1 MRKKWIFIGAAF
13 ALAMTLTGCRD
24 NAAASIPQQSSQEQ
38 TKEQTQMIP
47 MEEAQ
52 EAALKAADIVAADAD
67 ISATTLSEVAG
78 VACYK
83 VEFTSGE
90 YAYAYTINAET
101 GAVME
106 MSSQEQNAQASGTQT
121 ETADPAAPAP
131 AQNATGTGTVDEAA
145 AQKIALEHAGVKA
158 ADATITKSKLDYEDG
173 RQVYDIEWYAG
184 GAKYDYEIATDTG
197 EIISSAYE
205 EKTMGAD
212 SKNVTVSEADAK
224 KTALDRVSGATDK
237 DLYEWKLD
245 YEDGHRIK
253 GGQTSAV
260 NWIHSIL
267 KKQRVLAED
276 WQLSQC
282 LFGEHLLKTHPD
294 KVVVLVESEK
304 SAVIGS
310 AIFPDYVWLATGGKS
325 QMREEKLRVLSG
337 RTVLLFPD
345 ADAYA
350 EWKQRAESMYFCKV
364 VVSDII
370 ERNATPKQKEAHI
383 DIADWIIFQIR
394 EGKVMSTANHLVEAE
409 RILQRMIEK
418 NPVLQKLI
426 DDLDLVLVGA
436 SPIGND
442 DEKPP

>member
-1 MRKKWIFIGAAF
+1 MGCLLLYKMETIRGSVKRGMGGAIYGIASVTIFVRFLQIYPVHKNFTCDLAGYRLHFTHSNLIGRIRKNMRKKWIFIGAAF

-24 NAAASIPQQSSQEQ
+24 NAAASIPQQSSQ
-38 TKEQTQMIP
+38 EQTQMIP

-121 ETADPAAPAP
+121 EMADPAAPAP
-131 AQNATGTGTVDEAA
+131 AQNATGIGTVDEAA

-245 YEDGHRIK
+245 YDDGRPEYEGKIIY
-253 GGQTSAV
+253 GGTEYEFTIDA
-260 NWIHSIL
+260 
-267 KKQRVLAED
+267 
-276 WQLSQC
+276 
-282 LFGEHLLKTHPD
+282 
-294 KVVVLVESEK
+294 
-304 SAVIGS
+304 
-310 AIFPDYVWLATGGKS
+310 ATGS
-325 QMREEKLRVLSG
+325 VMEWDAEKVR
-337 RTVLLFPD
+337 
-345 ADAYA
+345 
-350 EWKQRAESMYFCKV
+350 
-364 VVSDII
+364 
-370 ERNATPKQKEAHI
+370 
-383 DIADWIIFQIR
+383 
-394 EGKVMSTANHLVEAE
+394 
-409 RILQRMIEK
+409 
-418 NPVLQKLI
+418 
-426 DDLDLVLVGA
+426 
-436 SPIGND
+436 
-442 DEKPP
+442 

>member
-1 MRKKWIFIGAAF
+1 MGGAIYGIASVTIFVRFLQVYPVHKNFTCNLAGYRLHFTHSNLIWRIRKSMRKKWIFIGAAF

-24 NAAASIPQQSSQEQ
+24 NAAASIPQQSSQ
-38 TKEQTQMIP
+38 EQTQMIP

-245 YEDGHRIK
+245 YDDGRPEYEGKIIY
-253 GGQTSAV
+253 GGTEYEFTIDA
-260 NWIHSIL
+260 
-267 KKQRVLAED
+267 
-276 WQLSQC
+276 
-282 LFGEHLLKTHPD
+282 
-294 KVVVLVESEK
+294 
-304 SAVIGS
+304 
-310 AIFPDYVWLATGGKS
+310 ATGS
-325 QMREEKLRVLSG
+325 VMEWDAEKVR
-337 RTVLLFPD
+337 
-345 ADAYA
+345 
-350 EWKQRAESMYFCKV
+350 
-364 VVSDII
+364 
-370 ERNATPKQKEAHI
+370 
-383 DIADWIIFQIR
+383 
-394 EGKVMSTANHLVEAE
+394 
-409 RILQRMIEK
+409 
-418 NPVLQKLI
+418 
-426 DDLDLVLVGA
+426 
-436 SPIGND
+436 
-442 DEKPP
+442 

>member
-1 MRKKWIFIGAAF
+1 MRKKWIFTGAAF

-24 NAAASIPQQSSQEQ
+24 NAAASIPLQSSQ
-38 TKEQTQMIP
+38 
-47 MEEAQ
+47 EEAQ

-237 DLYEWKLD
+237 NLYEWKLD
-245 YEDGHRIK
+245 YEDGHPEYEGKIIY
-253 GGQTSAV
+253 GGTEYEFTIDA
-260 NWIHSIL
+260 
-267 KKQRVLAED
+267 
-276 WQLSQC
+276 
-282 LFGEHLLKTHPD
+282 
-294 KVVVLVESEK
+294 
-304 SAVIGS
+304 
-310 AIFPDYVWLATGGKS
+310 ATGS
-325 QMREEKLRVLSG
+325 VMEWDAEKVR
-337 RTVLLFPD
+337 
-345 ADAYA
+345 
-350 EWKQRAESMYFCKV
+350 
-364 VVSDII
+364 
-370 ERNATPKQKEAHI
+370 
-383 DIADWIIFQIR
+383 
-394 EGKVMSTANHLVEAE
+394 
-409 RILQRMIEK
+409 
-418 NPVLQKLI
+418 
-426 DDLDLVLVGA
+426 
-436 SPIGND
+436 
-442 DEKPP
+442 

>member
-1 MRKKWIFIGAAF
+1 MRKKWIFTGAAF

-38 TKEQTQMIP
+38 TQMIP

-52 EAALKAADIVAADAD
+52 EAALKAADIEAADAD

-90 YAYAYTINAET
+90 YAYAYTINAQT

-106 MSSQEQNAQASGTQT
+106 MSSQEQNAPASGTQT
-121 ETADPAAPAP
+121 ETADSTVPATAQTSGSASAQAQTSAAAP

-184 GAKYDYEIATDTG
+184 GAKYDYEIAADTG

-245 YEDGHRIK
+245 YDDGRPEYEGKIIY
-253 GGQTSAV
+253 GGTEYEFTIDA
-260 NWIHSIL
+260 
-267 KKQRVLAED
+267 
-276 WQLSQC
+276 
-282 LFGEHLLKTHPD
+282 
-294 KVVVLVESEK
+294 
-304 SAVIGS
+304 
-310 AIFPDYVWLATGGKS
+310 ATGS
-325 QMREEKLRVLSG
+325 VMEWDAEKVR
-337 RTVLLFPD
+337 
-345 ADAYA
+345 
-350 EWKQRAESMYFCKV
+350 
-364 VVSDII
+364 
-370 ERNATPKQKEAHI
+370 
-383 DIADWIIFQIR
+383 
-394 EGKVMSTANHLVEAE
+394 
-409 RILQRMIEK
+409 
-418 NPVLQKLI
+418 
-426 DDLDLVLVGA
+426 
-436 SPIGND
+436 
-442 DEKPP
+442 

>member
-1 MRKKWIFIGAAF
+1 MGCLLLYKMETIRESVKRGMGGAIYGIASVTIFVRFLQVYPVHKNFTCNLAGYRLHFTHSNLIGRIRKSMRKKWIFTGVAF

-52 EAALKAADIVAADAD
+52 EAALKAADIEAADAD
-67 ISATTLSEVAG
+67 ISATTLSGVAG

-90 YAYAYTINAET
+90 YAYSYTINAET

-121 ETADPAAPAP
+121 EVADSAAPAPAQTSAAAP

-184 GAKYDYEIATDTG
+184 GAKYDYEIAADTG

-212 SKNVTVSEADAK
+212 SRNVTVSEADAK

-245 YEDGHRIK
+245 YDDGRPEYEGKIIY
-253 GGQTSAV
+253 GGTEYEFTIDA
-260 NWIHSIL
+260 
-267 KKQRVLAED
+267 
-276 WQLSQC
+276 
-282 LFGEHLLKTHPD
+282 
-294 KVVVLVESEK
+294 
-304 SAVIGS
+304 
-310 AIFPDYVWLATGGKS
+310 ATGS
-325 QMREEKLRVLSG
+325 VMEWDAEKVR
-337 RTVLLFPD
+337 
-345 ADAYA
+345 
-350 EWKQRAESMYFCKV
+350 
-364 VVSDII
+364 
-370 ERNATPKQKEAHI
+370 
-383 DIADWIIFQIR
+383 
-394 EGKVMSTANHLVEAE
+394 
-409 RILQRMIEK
+409 
-418 NPVLQKLI
+418 
-426 DDLDLVLVGA
+426 
-436 SPIGND
+436 
-442 DEKPP
+442 

>member
-1 MRKKWIFIGAAF
+1 MRKKWIFTGAAF

-90 YAYAYTINAET
+90 YAYAYTINAQT

-106 MSSQEQNAQASGTQT
+106 MSSQEQNAQTSGTQT
-121 ETADPAAPAP
+121 ETADPAASAPAQTSGSASAQAQTSAAAP

-212 SKNVTVSEADAK
+212 SRNVTVSEADAK

-237 DLYEWKLD
+237 NLYEWKLD
-245 YEDGHRIK
+245 YDDGRP
-253 GGQTSAV
+253 
-260 NWIHSIL
+260 
-267 KKQRVLAED
+267 E
-276 WQLSQC
+276 
-282 LFGEHLLKTHPD
+282 
-294 KVVVLVESEK
+294 
-304 SAVIGS
+304 
-310 AIFPDYVWLATGGKS
+310 Y
-325 QMREEKLRVLSG
+325 
-337 RTVLLFPD
+337 
-345 ADAYA
+345 
-350 EWKQRAESMYFCKV
+350 
-364 VVSDII
+364 
-370 ERNATPKQKEAHI
+370 
-383 DIADWIIFQIR
+383 
-394 EGKVMSTANHLVEAE
+394 EGKIIYGGTEYEFTIDASTGSVMEWDAE
-409 RILQRMIEK
+409 KVR
-418 NPVLQKLI
+418 
-426 DDLDLVLVGA
+426 
-436 SPIGND
+436 
-442 DEKPP
+442 

>member
-1 MRKKWIFIGAAF
+1 MGCLLLYKMETIRESVKRGMGGAIYGIASVTIFVRFLQIYPVHKNFTCNLAGYRLHFTHSNLIGRIRKNMRKKWIFIGAAF

-24 NAAASIPQQSSQEQ
+24 NAAASIPQQSSQ
-38 TKEQTQMIP
+38 EQTQMIP

-131 AQNATGTGTVDEAA
+131 AQNATGIGTVDEAA

-245 YEDGHRIK
+245 YEDGRPEYEGKIIY
-253 GGQTSAV
+253 GGTEYEFTIDA
-260 NWIHSIL
+260 
-267 KKQRVLAED
+267 
-276 WQLSQC
+276 
-282 LFGEHLLKTHPD
+282 
-294 KVVVLVESEK
+294 
-304 SAVIGS
+304 
-310 AIFPDYVWLATGGKS
+310 ATGS
-325 QMREEKLRVLSG
+325 VMEWDAEKVR
-337 RTVLLFPD
+337 
-345 ADAYA
+345 
-350 EWKQRAESMYFCKV
+350 
-364 VVSDII
+364 
-370 ERNATPKQKEAHI
+370 
-383 DIADWIIFQIR
+383 
-394 EGKVMSTANHLVEAE
+394 
-409 RILQRMIEK
+409 
-418 NPVLQKLI
+418 
-426 DDLDLVLVGA
+426 
-436 SPIGND
+436 
-442 DEKPP
+442 

>member
-1 MRKKWIFIGAAF
+1 MRKKWIFTGAAF

-24 NAAASIPQQSSQEQ
+24 NAAASISQPSSQEQ
-38 TKEQTQMIP
+38 TKDQTQMIP

-52 EAALKAADIVAADAD
+52 EVALKAADIEAADAD

-106 MSSQEQNAQASGTQT
+106 MSSQEQNAQDSGTQT
-121 ETADPAAPAP
+121 EVADSTVPTTAQTSAQTQTSAQAQTPDQAQTSAAAP
-131 AQNATGTGTVDEAA
+131 AQNATGIGIVDEAA

-184 GAKYDYEIATDTG
+184 GAKYDYEIAADTG

-212 SKNVTVSEADAK
+212 SKSVTVSEADAK

-245 YEDGHRIK
+245 YDDGRPEYEGKIIY
-253 GGQTSAV
+253 GGTEYEFTIDA
-260 NWIHSIL
+260 
-267 KKQRVLAED
+267 
-276 WQLSQC
+276 
-282 LFGEHLLKTHPD
+282 
-294 KVVVLVESEK
+294 
-304 SAVIGS
+304 
-310 AIFPDYVWLATGGKS
+310 ATGS
-325 QMREEKLRVLSG
+325 VMEWDAEKVR
-337 RTVLLFPD
+337 
-345 ADAYA
+345 
-350 EWKQRAESMYFCKV
+350 
-364 VVSDII
+364 
-370 ERNATPKQKEAHI
+370 
-383 DIADWIIFQIR
+383 
-394 EGKVMSTANHLVEAE
+394 
-409 RILQRMIEK
+409 
-418 NPVLQKLI
+418 
-426 DDLDLVLVGA
+426 
-436 SPIGND
+436 
-442 DEKPP
+442 

>member
-1 MRKKWIFIGAAF
+1 MGCLLLYKMETIRESVKRGMGGAIYGIASVTIFVRFLQTYPVHKNFTCNLAVYRLHFTHSNLIGRIRKNMRTKWIFTGAAF

-24 NAAASIPQQSSQEQ
+24 NAAASIPQQSSQEQTKEQ

-245 YEDGHRIK
+245 YDDGRPEYEGKIIY
-253 GGQTSAV
+253 GGTEYEFTIDA
-260 NWIHSIL
+260 
-267 KKQRVLAED
+267 
-276 WQLSQC
+276 
-282 LFGEHLLKTHPD
+282 
-294 KVVVLVESEK
+294 
-304 SAVIGS
+304 
-310 AIFPDYVWLATGGKS
+310 ATGS
-325 QMREEKLRVLSG
+325 VMEWDAEKVR
-337 RTVLLFPD
+337 
-345 ADAYA
+345 
-350 EWKQRAESMYFCKV
+350 
-364 VVSDII
+364 
-370 ERNATPKQKEAHI
+370 
-383 DIADWIIFQIR
+383 
-394 EGKVMSTANHLVEAE
+394 
-409 RILQRMIEK
+409 
-418 NPVLQKLI
+418 
-426 DDLDLVLVGA
+426 
-436 SPIGND
+436 
-442 DEKPP
+442 

>member
-1 MRKKWIFIGAAF
+1 MGGAIYGIASVTIFVRFLQIYPVHKNFTCNLAGYRLHFTHSNLIGRIRKSMRKKWIFTGAAF

-52 EAALKAADIVAADAD
+52 EAALKAADIEAADAD

-121 ETADPAAPAP
+121 ETADPAASAPAQTSAAAP

-212 SKNVTVSEADAK
+212 SRNVTVREADAK

-237 DLYEWKLD
+237 NLYEWKLD
-245 YEDGHRIK
+245 YDDGRP
-253 GGQTSAV
+253 
-260 NWIHSIL
+260 
-267 KKQRVLAED
+267 E
-276 WQLSQC
+276 
-282 LFGEHLLKTHPD
+282 
-294 KVVVLVESEK
+294 
-304 SAVIGS
+304 
-310 AIFPDYVWLATGGKS
+310 Y
-325 QMREEKLRVLSG
+325 
-337 RTVLLFPD
+337 
-345 ADAYA
+345 
-350 EWKQRAESMYFCKV
+350 
-364 VVSDII
+364 
-370 ERNATPKQKEAHI
+370 
-383 DIADWIIFQIR
+383 
-394 EGKVMSTANHLVEAE
+394 EGKIIYGGTEYEFTIDASTGSVMEWDAE
-409 RILQRMIEK
+409 KVR
-418 NPVLQKLI
+418 
-426 DDLDLVLVGA
+426 
-436 SPIGND
+436 
-442 DEKPP
+442 

>member
-1 MRKKWIFIGAAF
+1 MRKKWIFTGAAF

-24 NAAASIPQQSSQEQ
+24 NAAASIPQQSSQ
-38 TKEQTQMIP
+38 EQTQMIP

-121 ETADPAAPAP
+121 EVADSTVPATAQTSGSASAQAQTSAAAP

-245 YEDGHRIK
+245 YEDGHPEYEGKIIY
-253 GGQTSAV
+253 GGTEYEFTIDA
-260 NWIHSIL
+260 
-267 KKQRVLAED
+267 
-276 WQLSQC
+276 
-282 LFGEHLLKTHPD
+282 
-294 KVVVLVESEK
+294 
-304 SAVIGS
+304 
-310 AIFPDYVWLATGGKS
+310 ATGS
-325 QMREEKLRVLSG
+325 VMEWDAEKVR
-337 RTVLLFPD
+337 
-345 ADAYA
+345 
-350 EWKQRAESMYFCKV
+350 
-364 VVSDII
+364 
-370 ERNATPKQKEAHI
+370 
-383 DIADWIIFQIR
+383 
-394 EGKVMSTANHLVEAE
+394 
-409 RILQRMIEK
+409 
-418 NPVLQKLI
+418 
-426 DDLDLVLVGA
+426 
-436 SPIGND
+436 
-442 DEKPP
+442 

>member
-1 MRKKWIFIGAAF
+1 MGCLLLYKMETIRESVKRGMGGAIYGIASVTIFIKFLQISHAHKNFTCNLAGYRLHFTHSNLIGRIRKSMRKKWIFTGAAF

-24 NAAASIPQQSSQEQ
+24 NAAASIPQPSSQEQ

-52 EAALKAADIVAADAD
+52 EAALKAADIEAADAD

-121 ETADPAAPAP
+121 ETADPAAPATAQTSAP
-131 AQNATGTGTVDEAA
+131 ATAQNVTGTGTVDEAA
-145 AQKIALEHAGVKA
+145 AQKIALEHAGVKET
-158 ADATITKSKLDYEDG
+158 DATITKSKLDYEDG

-212 SKNVTVSEADAK
+212 SRNVTVSEADAK

-245 YEDGHRIK
+245 YDDGRP
-253 GGQTSAV
+253 
-260 NWIHSIL
+260 
-267 KKQRVLAED
+267 E
-276 WQLSQC
+276 
-282 LFGEHLLKTHPD
+282 
-294 KVVVLVESEK
+294 
-304 SAVIGS
+304 
-310 AIFPDYVWLATGGKS
+310 Y
-325 QMREEKLRVLSG
+325 
-337 RTVLLFPD
+337 
-345 ADAYA
+345 
-350 EWKQRAESMYFCKV
+350 
-364 VVSDII
+364 
-370 ERNATPKQKEAHI
+370 
-383 DIADWIIFQIR
+383 
-394 EGKVMSTANHLVEAE
+394 EGKIIYGGTEYEFTIDASTGSVMEWDAE
-409 RILQRMIEK
+409 KVR
-418 NPVLQKLI
+418 
-426 DDLDLVLVGA
+426 
-436 SPIGND
+436 
-442 DEKPP
+442 